1 MASIYATTKGF
12 NELWQK
18 VTQEKETLDK
28 YKKKIPPFI
37 INNDVALTYTLGI
50 EYYSEILAELNT
62 IKNEEMEDW
71 VIDVFPSLYASIDS
85 LISDMKSLLAN
96 YESELKKNKV
106 IPSEK
111 TADRKPETPPATQ
124 QESNP
129 IMPPA
134 VVNTNTDTTPA
145 GSSSQSAG
153 NTNTQAGGSPQTD
166 TSTQQD
172 KATQKENKPAPKEEG
187 KPKNDLFTPTNIL
200 LMLLVVG
207 GGIFFM
213 TRKGK

>member
-12 NELWQK
+12 NELRLK
-18 VTQEKETLDK
+18 VTKERETLDK
-28 YKKKIPPFI
+28 FKKKIPPFI
-37 INNDVALTYTLGI
+37 IDNNVALTYTLGI

-111 TADRKPETPPATQ
+111 PSDPPAQTPPTNTVIPSSTPPATQ
-124 QESNP
+124 A
-129 IMPPA
+129 PP
-134 VVNTNTDTTPA
+134 TNTTPTISEKTTEGGPKVKDSNK
-145 GSSSQSAG
+145 GETSLSPTVKKEVSQEG
-153 NTNTQAGGSPQTD
+153 TPKRESPQ
-166 TSTQQD
+166 
-172 KATQKENKPAPKEEG
+172 KG
-187 KPKNDLFTPTNIL
+187 FFTPTNIVILFL
-200 LMLLVVG
+200 LFGAGVY
-207 GGIFFM
+207 FYNQ
-213 TRKGK
+213 KK

>member
-50 EYYSEILAELNT
+50 EYYSGILAELNT

-96 YESELKKNKV
+96 YESALKKNKV
-106 IPSEK
+106 IPATQAPPTNTTPTISEK
-111 TADRKPETPPATQ
+111 NTEGGPKVKDSHTGETSLAPTEKKEVSPEGTPKT
-124 QESNP
+124 E
-129 IMPPA
+129 
-134 VVNTNTDTTPA
+134 
-145 GSSSQSAG
+145 
-153 NTNTQAGGSPQTD
+153 
-166 TSTQQD
+166 
-172 KATQKENKPAPKEEG
+172 APKKG
-187 KPKNDLFTPTNIL
+187 FFTPTNIVILFL
-200 LMLLVVG
+200 LFGAGVY
-207 GGIFFM
+207 FYNQ
-213 TRKGK
+213 KK

>member
-50 EYYSEILAELNT
+50 EYYSGILAELNT

-85 LISDMKSLLAN
+85 LISDMKELLAN

-111 TADRKPETPPATQ
+111 PAGTPAQTPPTNTVIPSSTPPATQ
-124 QESNP
+124 A
-129 IMPPA
+129 PP
-134 VVNTNTDTTPA
+134 TNTTPTI
-145 GSSSQSAG
+145 SEK
-153 NTNTQAGGSPQTD
+153 NTEGGPKVKDSNTGETSLAPTEKKEVSP
-166 TSTQQD
+166 
-172 KATQKENKPAPKEEG
+172 EGAPKTEA
-187 KPKNDLFTPTNIL
+187 PKKGFFTPTNIVILFL
-200 LMLLVVG
+200 LFGAGVY
-207 GGIFFM
+207 FYNQ
-213 TRKGK
+213 KK

>member
-28 YKKKIPPFI
+28 FKKKIPPFI
-37 INNDVALTYTLGI
+37 INNDVALAYSLGI
-50 EYYSEILAELNT
+50 EHYSEILAELNT

-111 TADRKPETPPATQ
+111 PSDPPAQTLPTNTVIPSSTPPATQ
-124 QESNP
+124 AP
-129 IMPPA
+129 L
-134 VVNTNTDTTPA
+134 TNTTPTI
-145 GSSSQSAG
+145 SEK
-153 NTNTQAGGSPQTD
+153 NTEGGPKVKDSHTGETSLASTEKKEVSPEGT
-166 TSTQQD
+166 
-172 KATQKENKPAPKEEG
+172 PKTET
-187 KPKNDLFTPTNIL
+187 PKKGFFTPTNIVILFL
-200 LMLLVVG
+200 LFGAGVY
-207 GGIFFM
+207 FYNQ
-213 TRKGK
+213 KK

>member
-18 VTQEKETLDK
+18 VTQERETLDK

-50 EYYSEILAELNT
+50 EYYSGILAELNT

-111 TADRKPETPPATQ
+111 PSDPPAQTPP
-124 QESNP
+124 
-129 IMPPA
+129 
-134 VVNTNTDTTPA
+134 TNTLIPSSTPPVTQA
-145 GSSSQSAG
+145 PP
-153 NTNTQAGGSPQTD
+153 TNTAPTISEKNTEGGPKVKDSNTGETSLAPTVKKEVSPEGTPK
-166 TSTQQD
+166 T
-172 KATQKENKPAPKEEG
+172 EAPKKG
-187 KPKNDLFTPTNIL
+187 FFTPTNIVILFL
-200 LMLLVVG
+200 LFGAGVY
-207 GGIFFM
+207 FYNQ
-213 TRKGK
+213 KK

>member
-18 VTQEKETLDK
+18 VTQERETLDK

-50 EYYSEILAELNT
+50 EYYSKILAELNT

-96 YESELKKNKV
+96 YESELKKNKL

-111 TADRKPETPPATQ
+111 PSDPPAQTPPTNTVIPSSTPPATKAH
-124 QESNP
+124 P
-129 IMPPA
+129 
-134 VVNTNTDTTPA
+134 TNTTPSIR
-145 GSSSQSAG
+145 SSLAP
-153 NTNTQAGGSPQTD
+153 TEKKEVSPEGTPK
-166 TSTQQD
+166 TE
-172 KATQKENKPAPKEEG
+172 APQKG
-187 KPKNDLFTPTNIL
+187 FFTPTNIVILFL
-200 LMLLVVG
+200 LFGAGVY
-207 GGIFFM
+207 FYNQ
-213 TRKGK
+213 KK

>member
-50 EYYSEILAELNT
+50 EYYSGILAELNT

-111 TADRKPETPPATQ
+111 PSDPPAQTPPTNAVIPSSTPPATQ
-124 QESNP
+124 A
-129 IMPPA
+129 PP
-134 VVNTNTDTTPA
+134 TNTTPTI
-145 GSSSQSAG
+145 SEK
-153 NTNTQAGGSPQTD
+153 NTEGGPKVKDSNTGETSLAPNETKEVSPEGTPK
-166 TSTQQD
+166 T
-172 KATQKENKPAPKEEG
+172 EAPKKG
-187 KPKNDLFTPTNIL
+187 FFTPTNIVILFL
-200 LMLLVVG
+200 LFGAGVY
-207 GGIFFM
+207 FYNQ
-213 TRKGK
+213 KK

>member
-37 INNDVALTYTLGI
+37 INNDVALTYTLAI
-50 EYYSEILAELNT
+50 EYYSGILAEFNT

-111 TADRKPETPPATQ
+111 PSDPPAQTPPTNTVIPSSTPPATQ
-124 QESNP
+124 A
-129 IMPPA
+129 PP
-134 VVNTNTDTTPA
+134 TNTTPTI
-145 GSSSQSAG
+145 SEK
-153 NTNTQAGGSPQTD
+153 NTEGGPKVKDSNTGETSLAPTEKEEVSPEGTPK
-166 TSTQQD
+166 T
-172 KATQKENKPAPKEEG
+172 EAPKKG
-187 KPKNDLFTPTNIL
+187 FFNIWSRC
-200 LMLLVVG
+200 
-207 GGIFFM
+207 IFL
-213 TRKGK
+213 

>member
-50 EYYSEILAELNT
+50 EYYSGILAELNT

-111 TADRKPETPPATQ
+111 PSDPPAQTPPTNTVIPSSTPPATQ
-124 QESNP
+124 A
-129 IMPPA
+129 PP
-134 VVNTNTDTTPA
+134 TNTTPTI
-145 GSSSQSAG
+145 SEK
-153 NTNTQAGGSPQTD
+153 NTGETSLAPTEKKEVSPEGTPK
-166 TSTQQD
+166 T
-172 KATQKENKPAPKEEG
+172 EAPKKG
-187 KPKNDLFTPTNIL
+187 FFTPTNIVILFL
-200 LMLLVVG
+200 LFGAGVY
-207 GGIFFM
+207 FYNQ
-213 TRKGK
+213 KK

>member
-18 VTQEKETLDK
+18 VTQERETLDK

-50 EYYSEILAELNT
+50 EHYSEILAELNT

-111 TADRKPETPPATQ
+111 PSDPPAQTPPTNTLIPSSTPPATQ
-124 QESNP
+124 A
-129 IMPPA
+129 PP
-134 VVNTNTDTTPA
+134 TNTTPTI
-145 GSSSQSAG
+145 SEK
-153 NTNTQAGGSPQTD
+153 NTEGGPKVKDSNTGETSLAPTEKKEVSPKGTPK
-166 TSTQQD
+166 T
-172 KATQKENKPAPKEEG
+172 EAPKKG
-187 KPKNDLFTPTNIL
+187 FFTPTNIVILFL
-200 LMLLVVG
+200 LFGAGVY
-207 GGIFFM
+207 FYNQ
-213 TRKGK
+213 KK

>member
-18 VTQEKETLDK
+18 VTQERETLDK

-37 INNDVALTYTLGI
+37 INNDVALTYTLAI
-50 EYYSEILAELNT
+50 EYYSGILAELNT

-111 TADRKPETPPATQ
+111 PSDPPAQTPPTNTLIPSSTPPATQ
-124 QESNP
+124 A
-129 IMPPA
+129 PP
-134 VVNTNTDTTPA
+134 TNTTPTI
-145 GSSSQSAG
+145 SEK
-153 NTNTQAGGSPQTD
+153 NTEGGPKVKDSNTGETSLAPTKTKEVSPEGTPK
-166 TSTQQD
+166 T
-172 KATQKENKPAPKEEG
+172 EAPKKG
-187 KPKNDLFTPTNIL
+187 FFTPTNIVILFL
-200 LMLLVVG
+200 LFGAGVY
-207 GGIFFM
+207 FYNQ
-213 TRKGK
+213 KK

>member
-50 EYYSEILAELNT
+50 EYYSGILAELNT

-111 TADRKPETPPATQ
+111 PSDPPAQTPPTNTVIPSSTPPATQ
-124 QESNP
+124 A
-129 IMPPA
+129 PP
-134 VVNTNTDTTPA
+134 TNTTPTI
-145 GSSSQSAG
+145 SEK
-153 NTNTQAGGSPQTD
+153 NTEGGPKVKDSNTGE
-166 TSTQQD
+166 TSLAPTE
-172 KATQKENKPAPKEEG
+172 KKEVPPEGTPKTEAPKKG
-187 KPKNDLFTPTNIL
+187 FFTPTNIVIL
-200 LMLLVVG
+200 FL
-207 GGIFFM
+207 IFGAGVYFYNQ
-213 TRKGK
+213 KK

>member
-12 NELWQK
+12 NELWHK
-18 VTQEKETLDK
+18 VTQERETLDK

-37 INNDVALTYTLGI
+37 IDNNVALTYTLGI

-71 VIDVFPSLYASIDS
+71 VIDVFPSLYAGIDS

-111 TADRKPETPPATQ
+111 PSDPPAQTPPTNTLIPSSTPPATQ
-124 QESNP
+124 APPTKGGPKVKDSNTGETSLAP
-129 IMPPA
+129 TETKEVSPEG
-134 VVNTNTDTTPA
+134 TPK
-145 GSSSQSAG
+145 
-153 NTNTQAGGSPQTD
+153 T
-166 TSTQQD
+166 
-172 KATQKENKPAPKEEG
+172 EAPKKG
-187 KPKNDLFTPTNIL
+187 FFTPTNIVILFL
-200 LMLLVVG
+200 LFGAGVY
-207 GGIFFM
+207 FYNQ
-213 TRKGK
+213 KK

>member
-37 INNDVALTYTLGI
+37 INNDVALAYSLGI
-50 EYYSEILAELNT
+50 EHYSKILAELNT

-111 TADRKPETPPATQ
+111 PADPPAQTPP
-124 QESNP
+124 
-129 IMPPA
+129 
-134 VVNTNTDTTPA
+134 TNTVIPSSTPPVTQAPPTNTTPTI
-145 GSSSQSAG
+145 SEK
-153 NTNTQAGGSPQTD
+153 NTEGGPKVKDSNTGETSLAPTVKKEVSPEGTPKTESPQ
-166 TSTQQD
+166 
-172 KATQKENKPAPKEEG
+172 KG
-187 KPKNDLFTPTNIL
+187 FFTPTNIVILFL
-200 LMLLVVG
+200 LFGAGVY
-207 GGIFFM
+207 FYNQ
-213 TRKGK
+213 KK

>member
-37 INNDVALTYTLGI
+37 INNDVALTYTLAI
-50 EYYSEILAELNT
+50 EYYSGILAELNT

-111 TADRKPETPPATQ
+111 PSDPPAQTPPTNTLIPSSTPPATQ
-124 QESNP
+124 A
-129 IMPPA
+129 PP
-134 VVNTNTDTTPA
+134 TNTTPTISEKNTE
-145 GSSSQSAG
+145 GGPKVKDSNTGETSSAP
-153 NTNTQAGGSPQTD
+153 TEKKEVSPEGTPK
-166 TSTQQD
+166 T
-172 KATQKENKPAPKEEG
+172 EAPKKG
-187 KPKNDLFTPTNIL
+187 FFTPTNIVILFL
-200 LMLLVVG
+200 LFGAGVY
-207 GGIFFM
+207 FYNQ
-213 TRKGK
+213 KK